1 MCTSLEIRLSALS
14 AWSLVVASKCRTKK
28 AKRPRSG
35 DVLKVG
41 SFVICHYLGLVHTW
55 ARSVLQKKASRSLL
69 QINVGD
75 SLHFQLTDGTGG
87 ASLAAGRAHHG
98 VAAREQHA
106 LYRRVEADL
115 ALVHAC
121 ETRACRVRL
130 GPGVCSLGTDGV
142 FQSSDSLLQGRDAE
156 QGLQAGRKRHS
167 VHTPCV
173 CVCVCVADH
182 VSRILP
188 NFRILS
194 AGIVM

>member
-14 AWSLVVASKCRTKK
+14 AWSLCRCGFQVSHKK

-55 ARSVLQKKASRSLL
+55 ARSVLQKKASRCLL

-87 ASLAAGRAHHG
+87 ASLAARRAHHG

-156 QGLQAGRKRHS
+156 QGLQAGRKGHS

-173 CVCVCVADH
+173 CVCVC
-182 VSRILP
+182 R
-188 NFRILS
+188 
-194 AGIVM
+194 